1 MARESGYAF
10 TGLAQPPSGEL
21 LLEYVRKKDVTKAT
35 SAVVHGT
42 NANFQDPK
50 TGNAALH
57 IAVLVR
63 SEILVRLLIVFD
75 ANLTLKN
82 HDQKTALDLAENEGA
97 TVIAKDIKEILDL
110 QKGLDADQP
119 RPSRLRKGENLLL
132 SLDGGGIRGLVFVQ
146 VVLEMEKRREKLY
159 PDSGPLLLQFNWIT
173 GTSTGGIAALKL
185 AASKVSAKEAREMY
199 FELKDEVLSGEP
211 PIPDEKVDKVFK
223 KVYGESKTMSEIKE
237 PNVAVM
243 TTLADQSPPILH
255 IMSNYGGARN
265 KQLPPEKQLVWKAAR
280 ATSAVPIFFHPQ
292 DGKYL
297 DGGLIAD
304 NPTTDAVIDILE
316 HMKKNGDAKLKMV
329 LSLGCG
335 LTKPEPIDDVDFEPS
350 HIGELIA
357 HILSFFG
364 KHKLGEEAN
373 ELLLVLKNFKAYENL
388 QKIEIGQIIQPNGE
402 VLKRG
407 EFLCT
412 AIGTRYFRINPVIEP
427 VGFLSTDDTNL
438 INMLFQVVYYMLE
451 NCRNITDPV
460 LDCIYQLD

>member
-1 MARESGYAF
+1 LTEM
-10 TGLAQPPSGEL
+10 
-21 LLEYVRKKDVTKAT
+21 LLEYVRKCEVKKAL
-35 SAVVHGT
+35 SALVDEGDP
-42 NANFQDPK
+42 NLQDPD
-50 TGNAALH
+50 GNTPLH
-57 IAVLVR
+57 LAVLAQ
-63 SEILVRLLIVFD
+63 SEVLVKLLIVFD
-75 ANLTLKN
+75 ADLTLKN
-82 HDQKTALDLAENEGA
+82 NNQKTALELAEQIAVEGNEA
-97 TVIAKDIKEILDL
+97 AARNVRDCIREIIAL
-110 QKGLDADQP
+110 QKRLDDRDHDHPQP
-119 RPSRLRKGENLLL
+119 SSVPLQKGENLLL
-132 SLDGGGIRGLVFVQ
+132 SLDGGGIRGLVILQ
-146 VVLEMEKRREKLY
+146 AVLEMEKRRKKRY
-159 PDSGPLLLQFNWIT
+159 PNSDPLLSRFNWVT
-173 GTSTGGIAALKL
+173 GTSSGGISALALATQKVGAKKGRKL
-185 AASKVSAKEAREMY
+185 Y
-199 FELKDEVLSGEP
+199 FNMKDEFLGGMP
-211 PIPDEKVDKVFK
+211 PFPNEKVDKVFK
-223 KVYGESKTMSEIKE
+223 TVFEDTKMSHLET
-237 PNVAVM
+237 NASVM

-316 HMKKNGDAKLKMV
+316 HMKKNGDATLKMV

-373 ELLLVLKNFKAYENL
+373 ELLLVLKIFKAYENL
-388 QKIEIGQIIQPNGE
+388 QKIEISKIIQPNGE
-402 VLKRG
+402 VLKRRD
-407 EFLCT
+407 FLCT
-412 AIGTRYFRINPVIEP
+412 AIGTRYFRINPEIEP